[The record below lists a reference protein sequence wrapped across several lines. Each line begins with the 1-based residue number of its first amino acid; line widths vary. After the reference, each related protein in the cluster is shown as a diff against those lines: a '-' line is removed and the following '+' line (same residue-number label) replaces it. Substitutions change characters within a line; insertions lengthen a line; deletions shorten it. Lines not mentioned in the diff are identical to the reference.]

1 LSLVP
6 LPERGRRFVTTR
18 TVRLGDAGI
27 DGALRLDAL
36 ARFLQDV
43 AADDAAEVGLRAAT
57 WVVRRT
63 TLVIEGR
70 PSFGERIELT
80 TFCGGLGSR
89 WAERRTSV
97 VGPTSRIEAA
107 SLWVHVD
114 ERTARPAPLPGL
126 FIDAYAEAAG
136 GRTVSS
142 RLSLPGPPD
151 GATGAAWPVRSTDF
165 DVLGHVNNSVYWAV
179 VEDDPVLRGTAE
191 LEYRSPIGPGD
202 DVELVTSSVG
212 PVRARWLLS
221 VDGAHAAARVTSSPA
236 ASTTSPGL

>member
-1 LSLVP
+1 MTLVP
-6 LPERGRRFVTTR
+6 LPDRGRRYVATR
-18 TVRLGDAGI
+18 TVRLGDAGL
-27 DGALRLDAL
+27 DGLLRLDAL

-70 PSFGERIELT
+70 PSFGERMEVT

-107 SLWVHVD
+107 SVWVHVD
-114 ERTARPAPLPGL
+114 EATGRPAPLPTR
-126 FIDAYAEAAG
+126 FVEAYAEAAG

-142 RLSLPGPPD
+142 RLSLPEPPGD
-151 GATGAAWPVRSTDF
+151 AARTPWPLRATDF
-165 DVLGHVNNSVYWAV
+165 DVLGHVNNSVYWAI
-179 VEDDPVLRGTAE
+179 VEDEPVLRGIAE
-191 LEYRSPIGPGD
+191 LEYRSPIGPGV
-202 DVELVTSSVG
+202 DVALVAASSSG
-212 PVRARWLLS
+212 DARERWLVS
-221 VDGAHAAARVTSSPA
+221 PEGTHAAARITS
-236 ASTTSPGL
+236 TS